1 MIWGLWDQHTE
12 SIINIKLGNDNA
24 DTYNFEP
31 MVELLD
37 WWKKTK
43 KDKHGKH

>member
-1 MIWGLWDQHTE
+1 MILGLWDRQVE
-12 SIINIKLGNDNA
+12 AVIDVKLSEAEIDSYIF
-24 DTYNFEP
+24 DP
-31 MVELLD
+31 MAALLA